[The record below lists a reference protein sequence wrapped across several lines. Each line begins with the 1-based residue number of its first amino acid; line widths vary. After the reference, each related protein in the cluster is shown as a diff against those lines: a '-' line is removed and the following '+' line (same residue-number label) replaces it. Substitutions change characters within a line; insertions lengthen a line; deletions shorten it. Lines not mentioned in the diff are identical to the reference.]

1 MLLNIKRIFILG
13 MHLLRRSIENII
25 SLDER
30 GPGPDANLPLIPG
43 RCVYL
48 EAIMGRFGM
57 GGDQAF
63 PL

>member
-30 GPGPDANLPLIPG
+30 GPGPDANLPS
-43 RCVYL
+43 
-48 EAIMGRFGM
+48 
-57 GGDQAF
+57 
-63 PL
+63 